1 MCVCVLGA
9 GGLAADP
16 PVLQLSGLWGF
27 FFWSFCSSQG
37 FGILFLGSFRV
48 SASPASHSCG
58 RWGSRWG
65 GKWFHVVSWGR
76 LFRAGWWHLA
86 DAWDRFAL
94 WGSLGLPCC
103 DFSPVHHPSGSGV
116 SAPSFLFLSVTFQGA
131 VLGVSCYRSGWAID
145 PGREAARCFPA
156 SEHG

>member
-1 MCVCVLGA
+1 M
-9 GGLAADP
+9 
-16 PVLQLSGLWGF
+16 WGD
-27 FFWSFCSSQG
+27 
-37 FGILFLGSFRV
+37 
-48 SASPASHSCG
+48 
-58 RWGSRWG
+58 
-65 GKWFHVVSWGR
+65 KWFHVVSWGQ

-145 PGREAARCFPA
+145 PGREDAR
-156 SEHG
+156 SVLSSL